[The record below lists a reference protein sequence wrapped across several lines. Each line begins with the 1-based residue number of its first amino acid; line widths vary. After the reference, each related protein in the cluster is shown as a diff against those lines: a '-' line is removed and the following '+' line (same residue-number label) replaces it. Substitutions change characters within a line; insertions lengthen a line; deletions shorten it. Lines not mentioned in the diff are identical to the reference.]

1 MFSLLFVGAP
11 PTTLPRSLLLYN
23 IQSSLWDLST
33 TSTYPSL
40 FVLYTFTILLFIGV
54 CCHGYVMYE
63 LFMIVAF
70 DSIVWDL
77 YWNCECLAMDMSCMN
92 SSWLS
97 LLTLLFGICI
107 EIVNVL
113 PWICHVWTLHDCRF
127 WLYCL
132 GFVLKLWMS
141 CHGYVMYELFMIVA
155 FDSIVWDLYW
165 NCECLAMDMSCMNSS
180 WLSLLTLLFGICI
193 EIANVLPIGIVAI
206 PRL

>member
-1 MFSLLFVGAP
+1 
-11 PTTLPRSLLLYN
+11 
-23 IQSSLWDLST
+23 
-33 TSTYPSL
+33 
-40 FVLYTFTILLFIGV
+40 
-54 CCHGYVMYE
+54 
-63 LFMIVAF
+63 
-70 DSIVWDL
+70 
-77 YWNCECLAMDMSCMN
+77 MDTSCMN

-97 LLTLLFGICI
+97 LLTPLFGICI

-155 FDSIVWDLYW
+155 FDSIVWALYW
-165 NCECLAMDMSCMNSS
+165 NCECLAMDMSCMNFS

-193 EIANVLPIGIVAI
+193 EIVNVLPWICHVWTLHDCRFWLYCLGFVLKLRMSYLSALLQFLGS
-206 PRL
+206 RMNNFDFKFFF